1 MTRIACLIVVSFLL
15 MACKGNA
22 GPQGVTGPQGP
33 QGPQGNQGIP
43 GPQGQQGNQ
52 GVSGSQG
59 PQGNQGVPGPQGP
72 QGNQGVPGP
81 QGPQGNQGV
90 PGPQGPQGNQGVPG
104 PAGEPLNWADVIED
118 GNLYDAVYVVGV
130 HLVDEGSIV
139 TNGTAFASYY
149 TDKMWT
155 NAHVAESIMRIQQ
168 EEPGE
173 TRPFV
178 ARAEERIEDGPGP
191 GTIYWDGAIIHEDYE
206 RSPQDNPDAA
216 TNSPDVALLLLE
228 EEVPGPL
235 PALLPRE
242 FGEGLRVGQPLGTLG
257 YPALLAR
264 ETFRIVLPTFKDGTL
279 SALRP
284 FDYED
289 SDDTDI
295 RMVLHYNL
303 LTEGGTS
310 GSPVFDHNGYII
322 GINYAGITRML
333 PDSDGNVIFQT
344 ETSHDFG
351 IHVEALWQMID
362 QVGEAPAVAARMA
375 TSDRPYEALPENWN
389 GETIAP

>member
-1 MTRIACLIVVSFLL
+1 MTRVACLLAVSFLL
-15 MACKGNA
+15 MSCKGNP

-43 GPQGQQGNQ
+43 GPQGPQGSE
-52 GVSGSQG
+52 GLPGSQ
-59 PQGNQGVPGPQGP
+59 GPQGP
-72 QGNQGVPGP
+72 QGNQGAPGP
-81 QGPQGNQGV
+81 QGPQGSEGAPGA
-90 PGPQGPQGNQGVPG
+90 PGPQGIQGIPG
-104 PAGEPLNWADVIED
+104 PPGETLNWADVIED
-118 GNLYDAVYVVGV
+118 GDLYDAVYVVGV
-130 HLVDEGSIV
+130 HLVDEETYV
-139 TNGTAFASYY
+139 TSGTAFAGYY

-155 NAHVAESIMRIQQ
+155 NAHVAESIMRIQR

-178 ARAEERIEDGPGP
+178 ARAEESIVDGPGP

-206 RSPQDNPDAA
+206 RPSPDDPGAA

-228 EEVPGPL
+228 EEISGPL

-242 FGEGLRVGQPLGTLG
+242 FGEDLRIGQPLGTLG
-257 YPALLAR
+257 FPGALAQ

-284 FDYED
+284 YDVENPGN
-289 SDDTDI
+289 TGI
-295 RMVLHYNL
+295 RMMLHYNL

-322 GINYAGITRML
+322 GINFAGIVQVLR
-333 PDSDGNVIFQT
+333 DSEGNVIFRT
-344 ETSHDFG
+344 DTSHGFG
-351 IHVEALWQMID
+351 IHAEALWQMID
-362 QVGEAPAVAARMA
+362 QVGETPAVAARIAA
-375 TSDRPYEALPENWN
+375 TDRPYESYPENWN